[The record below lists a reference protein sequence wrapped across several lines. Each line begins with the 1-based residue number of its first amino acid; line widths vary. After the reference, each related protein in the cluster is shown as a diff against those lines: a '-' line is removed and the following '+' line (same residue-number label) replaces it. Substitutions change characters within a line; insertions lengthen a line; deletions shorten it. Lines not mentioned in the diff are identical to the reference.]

1 MKILNLQHII
11 LIFCVTLSL
20 NSLQAQKERPLLA
33 DVEIQKIFIDATK
46 EKLLEH
52 YQDAAYL
59 FREVLKKDPENHPAA
74 YELARMYDVLEED
87 ALALKS
93 IERAVDLAPDNVWY
107 KDVYALILERNN
119 KFGKAAEVY
128 GSLAKAHPENKY
140 FLFQQAFYYVKANQ
154 PEKAVVIYNKLE
166 KMVGVN
172 EELAKKKYTLYYGMG
187 DNKASVAEIEKLIN
201 AFPQET
207 NYMHILAEFY
217 SKEGDKKAAA
227 KIYKRILAIDPKDA
241 DANMAIADG
250 LKDDGNHLSYL
261 NSIKPIMS
269 KSSVS
274 IDKKVKELYPYIAMM
289 QDNNDQE
296 LKVAALSLGEIVTQ
310 VHPQEAKAFSLY
322 ADMLY
327 HAGQQKE
334 ALANYKKTLELDK
347 SVFAVWE
354 QIMHLHIEMKDMPAL
369 IRTTEDAMDIF
380 PNQAKIYYMNGVA
393 QSATKNHGEAASMFE
408 QALMMSGKNTELK
421 YDICN
426 RLGVEYSN
434 LKKYDR
440 SDKMFERALEID
452 PNGAMVLHNY
462 SYHLAKRGQELQKA
476 RGMAFKA
483 NEIKTNQP
491 YFLANLGHIHF
502 LLKNNKEAQTWLEKS
517 MKAGGDKIP
526 DTLEIYGD
534 ILYKN
539 GDKSKAVETWQKAKD
554 LGSNSKELERKISD
568 QKL

>member
-1 MKILNLQHII
+1 MKILNLQNII
-11 LIFCVTLSL
+11 LILCVTLSL
-20 NSLQAQKERPLLA
+20 TSLQAQKERPLLA
-33 DVEIQKIFIDATK
+33 DVEIQKIFIDATR

-93 IERAVDLAPDNVWY
+93 IERAIELAPDNVWY

-119 KFGKAAEVY
+119 KFEQAAGVY
-128 GSLAKAHPENKY
+128 GSLAKAHPENEY

-172 EELAKKKYTLYYGMG
+172 EELTKKKYTLYYGMG
-187 DNKASVAEIEKLIN
+187 DNKASISEIEKLIS

-207 NYMHILAEFY
+207 NYLHILAEFY

-227 KIYKRILAIDPKDA
+227 KIYKRILAIDSKDA
-241 DANMAIADG
+241 DANMAIAYG

-261 NSIKPIMS
+261 AYIKPIMA

-274 IDKKVKELYPYIAMM
+274 IDKKVKELYPYIDMM
-289 QDNNDQE
+289 QDSDDQE
-296 LKVAALSLGEIVTQ
+296 LKVAALSLGEIITQ
-310 VHPQEAKAFSLY
+310 AHPQEAKAFSLY

-327 HAGQQKE
+327 HAGLPKE
-334 ALANYKKTLELDK
+334 ALVNYKKTLELDK

-354 QIMHLHIEMKDMPAL
+354 QIMYLQIELKDMPAL
-369 IRTTEDAMDIF
+369 IRITEDAMDIF
-380 PNQAKIYYMNGVA
+380 PNQAKVYYMNGVA
-393 QSATKNHGEAASMFE
+393 QSVTKNHGEATSMFE
-408 QALMMSGKNTELK
+408 QALMMSGK
-421 YDICN
+421 
-426 RLGVEYSN
+426 N

-483 NEIKTNQP
+483 NEIKTDQP
-491 YFLANLGHIHF
+491 YFLANLGRIHL
-502 LLKNNKEAQTWLEKS
+502 LLKNNKEAQSWLEKS

-534 ILYKN
+534 ILYEN
-539 GDKSKAVETWQKAKD
+539 GNKSLAVEAWQKAKD
-554 LGSNSKELERKISD
+554 LGRNSKELDRKIND